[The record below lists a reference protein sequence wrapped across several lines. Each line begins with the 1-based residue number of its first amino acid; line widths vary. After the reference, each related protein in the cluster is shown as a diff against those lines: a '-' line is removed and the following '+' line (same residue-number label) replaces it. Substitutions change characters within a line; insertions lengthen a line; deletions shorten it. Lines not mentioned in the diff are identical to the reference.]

1 MALPSG
7 SWPRRKGG
15 RGPQGTPEVP
25 YEFPEHPTLFILSY
39 AKERQMPKGRP
50 TTDPKTDVIRVRL
63 NDEMNQWI
71 LRASESR
78 GITVS
83 QLVRELI
90 ECGMKADSSASGWK
104 HD

>member
-1 MALPSG
+1 MALPLAPG
-7 SWPRRKGG
+7 RAGRAGGVRRGA
-15 RGPQGTPEVP
+15 PEVP
-25 YEFPEHPTLFILSY
+25 YESPEHPNLFILSY